1 MPLGGALPAEHRG
14 RHLTTRRTVG
24 LLAALV
30 AVGMVAVGFFAPAG
44 QATQSPSINFT
55 PTLQNFGVVAVG
67 GSSSATLKLTNT
79 GSSATAIQ
87 SLTVSGSSAFTITTT
102 NCTSL
107 GPNKSCTVTITY
119 RPTMR
124 DGDIATLT
132 ALSNKPGITATAT
145 LVGGF
150 TSFAQTACSGMNCML
165 QTGSDATGGSTS
177 VTATGSNSS
186 SGTLQAGVATGSL
199 ACSGYGPN
207 DLNLDPNTYTV
218 VTSSAGYSK
227 FVLIEFHAPNNA
239 PKIDTGDNN
248 NSGPGLDDTPPDW
261 DDVTFAEQVCFQAAP
276 GHTFTP
282 RGGGAQVNEGLLP
295 ECPFPFIPA
304 QASGPCVDRSDSKL
318 TNVGANGTTNYDIV
332 IAVYVPAGTAGD
344 PRWH

>member
-1 MPLGGALPAEHRG
+1 MHRVVRRAAPHRG

-44 QATQSPSINFT
+44 QATQSPSISFT
-55 PTLQNFGVVAVG
+55 PNVQNFGVVAVG
-67 GSSSATLKLTNT
+67 GSSSATLTLTNT

-87 SLTVSGSSAFTITTT
+87 SVSLSGSPAFTITA
-102 NCTSL
+102 NHCTSL

-119 RPTMR
+119 RPTMSG
-124 DGDIATLT
+124 GDIATLT
-132 ALSNKPGITATAT
+132 AVSTKSVTATAT

-150 TSFAQTACSGMNCML
+150 TSFAQTACSGANCML
-165 QTGSDATGGSTS
+165 QTGSDSTGGSSS

-218 VTSSAGYSK
+218 VTSSTGYSK
-227 FVLIEFHAPNNA
+227 LDLLEFPAPNSA
-239 PKIDTGDNN
+239 PPIDTGDNN
-248 NSGPGLDDTPPDW
+248 NSGPGLDDTAPDW
-261 DDVTFAEQVCFQAAP
+261 DDVIFAEQVCFEAAP

-282 RGGGAQVNEGLLP
+282 RGGGAPVNVGLLP
-295 ECPFPFIPA
+295 ECPFPFNPV

-332 IAVYVPAGTAGD
+332 IAVYIPAGTAGD
-344 PRWH
+344 PRLH